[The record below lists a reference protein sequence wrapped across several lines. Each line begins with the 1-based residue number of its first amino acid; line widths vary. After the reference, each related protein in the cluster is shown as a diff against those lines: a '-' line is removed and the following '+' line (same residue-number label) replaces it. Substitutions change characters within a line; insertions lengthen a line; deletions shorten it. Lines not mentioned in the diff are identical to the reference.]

1 MAIFIT
7 FSEVWEA
14 GRNPCLFFKRTSM
27 KRSEVVNF
35 MMNSLKEYYEA
46 NASENG
52 AAMIEGLSFILSKL
66 EEEGI
71 VSIDFEEEK

>member
-1 MAIFIT
+1 
-7 FSEVWEA
+7 
-14 GRNPCLFFKRTSM
+14 M

-52 AAMIEGLSFILSKL
+52 AAMIEGLSFVLSKL
-66 EEEGI
+66 EEESL
-71 VSIDFEEEK
+71 VVKDWDLEEDS